1 LILLIFQSALPL
13 TKSAKKYFGTD
24 GVRGEVGRSPVT
36 PTEVLQLGWAA
47 GRVLGAGH
55 ARGRVIIGKDTRISG
70 YLLESALEAGLSAA
84 GVDIALTGP
93 LPTPGIAHLTR
104 QVGACAGV
112 VISASHNPYHDN
124 GIKFFSAE
132 GRKLNDET
140 ENAIE
145 VLMGQSM
152 VTVGAEALGKAERLI
167 DAVPR
172 YAEHCRNTLPP
183 SFRLDGL
190 KIAVD
195 CANGAAY
202 QVAPL
207 VLRELGAEVC
217 CIGVEPD
224 GFNINRGVGSTYP
237 ERISALVRET
247 QADIGIAFDGD
258 ADRVVLA
265 DSSGSLVNGDGIL
278 FLLSQY
284 LKKREGFGGVVGT
297 LMTNLGVEIACKAGG
312 IEFVRAKVGDRHVLE
327 ELVSRNWILGGETSG
342 HILCLDRS
350 TTGDGLVAAL
360 AVLEVIQTTQNP
372 LSELVS
378 GLTIYPQQL
387 INVQLDEVMPGDIVN
402 HPAVIDQV
410 RASEQS
416 LGDRG
421 RVVLRP
427 SGTEPVVRVMV
438 EGVDAKLVDHH
449 AKSIADVISTLTL

>member
-1 LILLIFQSALPL
+1 M

-247 QADIGIAFDGD
+247 HADIGIAFDGD

-278 FLLSQY
+278 FLLSHY

-297 LMTNLGVEIACKAGG
+297 LMTNLGVEIACRAGG

-360 AVLEVIQTTQNP
+360 AVLEVIQTTQSP

-387 INVQLDEVMPGDIVN
+387 INVKLDEVMPGDIVN

-438 EGVDAKLVDHH
+438 EGVDATLVDHH

>member
-1 LILLIFQSALPL
+1 M

-247 QADIGIAFDGD
+247 HADIGIAFDGD

-387 INVQLDEVMPGDIVN
+387 INVQLDEVMPGNIVN

>member
-1 LILLIFQSALPL
+1 M

-247 QADIGIAFDGD
+247 HADIGIAFDGD

-278 FLLSQY
+278 FLLSHY

-297 LMTNLGVEIACKAGG
+297 LMTNLGVEIACRAGG

-387 INVQLDEVMPGDIVN
+387 INVKLDEVMPGDIVN

>member
-1 LILLIFQSALPL
+1 M

-247 QADIGIAFDGD
+247 HADIGIAFDGD

-278 FLLSQY
+278 FLLSHY

-387 INVQLDEVMPGDIVN
+387 INVKLDEVMPGDIVN

-438 EGVDAKLVDHH
+438 EGVDAKIVDHH

>member
-1 LILLIFQSALPL
+1 M

-247 QADIGIAFDGD
+247 HADIGIAFDGD

-297 LMTNLGVEIACKAGG
+297 LMTNLGVEIACRAGG

-360 AVLEVIQTTQNP
+360 AVLEVIQTTQSP

-387 INVQLDEVMPGDIVN
+387 INVNLDEVMPGDIVN

>member
-1 LILLIFQSALPL
+1 
-13 TKSAKKYFGTD
+13 
-24 GVRGEVGRSPVT
+24 
-36 PTEVLQLGWAA
+36 
-47 GRVLGAGH
+47 
-55 ARGRVIIGKDTRISG
+55 
-70 YLLESALEAGLSAA
+70 
-84 GVDIALTGP
+84 
-93 LPTPGIAHLTR
+93 
-104 QVGACAGV
+104 
-112 VISASHNPYHDN
+112 
-124 GIKFFSAE
+124 
-132 GRKLNDET
+132 
-140 ENAIE
+140 
-145 VLMGQSM
+145 
-152 VTVGAEALGKAERLI
+152 
-167 DAVPR
+167 
-172 YAEHCRNTLPP
+172 
-183 SFRLDGL
+183 
-190 KIAVD
+190 
-195 CANGAAY
+195 
-202 QVAPL
+202 
-207 VLRELGAEVC
+207 
-217 CIGVEPD
+217 
-224 GFNINRGVGSTYP
+224 VGSTYP

-247 QADIGIAFDGD
+247 HADIGIAFDGD

-410 RASEQS
+410 RASEQT

>member
-1 LILLIFQSALPL
+1 M

-247 QADIGIAFDGD
+247 HSDIGIAFDGD

-297 LMTNLGVEIACKAGG
+297 LMTNLGVEIACRAGG

-387 INVQLDEVMPGDIVN
+387 INVNLDEVMPGDIVN

>member
-1 LILLIFQSALPL
+1 M

-104 QVGACAGV
+104 QVGACAGG

-247 QADIGIAFDGD
+247 HADIGIAFDGD